1 MRDATALP
9 AAASDGRDPRLEG
22 LSSSAARR
30 LGNAA
35 QALSMGQTA
44 AAEQRLAGLID
55 VYPDHPEVLRMYAA
69 LQSLQGDA
77 PAATVTMERAIAQ
90 RPNDAAYW
98 SSYGSALLDSAR
110 YDDAIAALK
119 RACEIDPDYTT
130 AWYNLGLAYIRCMHV
145 DEAKDAL
152 QRAVSQSP
160 ELSINARVILG
171 DMFRAENRLDE
182 AKAEYREAISVQKNA
197 GTAWWG
203 LSEIKTQ
210 RFSDDDLTELR
221 NALTMPGASEDDMA
235 AMGFTLARAL
245 DDRKQ
250 YAESIDALEQANA
263 RIRARRRWDARVY
276 SDHIDLVLEA
286 FTPPPMGAVDPT
298 LGHEAIFVASMPR
311 SGSTL
316 TEQVLASHSQVDGG
330 GEVADLPAVLMED
343 CQRVNMSFPHFVR
356 ELTPSDWARLGRR
369 YLERTKKWRGT
380 RLRFTD
386 KMPSNWQYIGA
397 IRAMLPGAHVVVVRR
412 DPLETCLSCYRQ
424 RLSNSEYTRTFADLG
439 AAWHDFDRAVKHW
452 RALHPDFVHENIYE
466 EFVADPETT
475 IGRLLAF
482 CDLPFEAQCLEFHK
496 TERSVHT
503 PSATQV
509 REPLRKD
516 TARAQRYGALLDPL
530 RAALGL
536 PPFAASA

>member
-1 MRDATALP
+1 MLEAATLTS
-9 AAASDGRDPRLEG
+9 AASNGRDPRLDG

-30 LGNAA
+30 LTNAA
-35 QALSMGQTA
+35 QALAMGQTPV
-44 AAEQRLAGLID
+44 AEQRMAGLLD

-69 LQSLQGDA
+69 LQSLRGDA
-77 PAATVTMERAIAQ
+77 VGATATMERAVAQ
-90 RPNDAAYW
+90 RPDDAAYW
-98 SSYGSALLDSAR
+98 SSYGSALLEAAR

-119 RACEIDPDYTT
+119 RACEIDPGYTT
-130 AWYNLGLAYIRCMHV
+130 AWYNLGLTYIRCMHV
-145 DEAKDAL
+145 DEAKLAL
-152 QRAVSQSP
+152 QRAVSQAP

-182 AKAEYREAISVQKNA
+182 AKAEYREAIAIQKNA

-210 RFSDDDLTELR
+210 RFSDEDLAELR
-221 NALTMPGASEDDMA
+221 HALTLPGASEDDMA

-250 YAESIDALEQANA
+250 YAESIDALEKANA
-263 RIRARRRWDARVY
+263 RMRTRKRWDARLQ
-276 SDHIDLVLEA
+276 SDHIDAVLEA
-286 FTPPPMGAVDPT
+286 FTPPPAGAVDPA

-330 GEVADLPAVLMED
+330 GEVADLPAVLMEE
-343 CQRVNMSFPHFVR
+343 CQRTNLSFPHFVR
-356 ELTPSDWARLGRR
+356 ELSPSDWARMGRR

-380 RLRFTD
+380 RPRFTD

-397 IRAMLPGAHVVVVRR
+397 IRAMLPGAHVMVVRR

-452 RALHPDFVHENIYE
+452 RTLHPDFVHENIYE
-466 EFVADPETT
+466 AFVADPEAN
-475 IGRLLAF
+475 IRRLLAF
-482 CDLPFEAQCLEFHK
+482 CDLPFEERCLEFHK

-536 PPFAASA
+536 PPFSASA

>member
-1 MRDATALP
+1 MLDAAALP
-9 AAASDGRDPRLEG
+9 AAAAGGRDPRLDG
-22 LSSSAARR
+22 LSSSAVRR
-30 LGNAA
+30 LGHAA
-35 QALSMGQTA
+35 HALSMGQA
-44 AAEQRLAGLID
+44 ADAEQRLAGLLE
-55 VYPDHPEVLRMYAA
+55 VYPDHPEVLRMFAA
-69 LQSLQGDA
+69 LLSMRGDA
-77 PAATVTMERAIAQ
+77 HGAIATMERAIAK

-98 SSYGSALLDSAR
+98 SSYGSALVDAGR

-119 RACEIDPDYTT
+119 RACEYDPDYTT
-130 AWYNLGLAYIRCMHV
+130 AWYNLGLAHVRCMHV
-145 DEAKDAL
+145 DEAKAAL
-152 QRAVSQSP
+152 LRAVSQAP
-160 ELSINARVILG
+160 ELSIDARVIVG
-171 DMFRAENRLDE
+171 DMFRAEDRLDE
-182 AKAEYREAISVQKNA
+182 AKAEYREALALKKNS

-210 RFSDDDLTELR
+210 RFSDDDLVQLR
-221 NALTMPGASEDDMA
+221 EALQTPGASEDDMA

-250 YAESIDALEQANA
+250 YAESLAAIEHANA
-263 RIRARRRWDARVY
+263 RIRARKRWDARAH
-276 SDHIDLVLEA
+276 SDHIDNILEA
-286 FTPPPMGAVDPT
+286 FTPPPAGAVDPT
-298 LGHEAIFVASMPR
+298 LGHEAIFIPSMPR

-330 GEVADLPAVLMED
+330 GEVADIPAVLMEE
-343 CQRVNMSFPHFVR
+343 CKRLNMSFPHFVR
-356 ELTPSDWARLGRR
+356 ELTPADWARLGHR

-380 RLRFTD
+380 RPRFTD

-397 IRAMLPGAHVVVVRR
+397 IRAMLPGAHIVIVRR

-424 RLSNSEYTRTFADLG
+424 RFSNSEYTRTFADLG

-452 RALHPDFVHENIYE
+452 RALHPKFVHENVYE
-466 EFVADPETT
+466 EFVADPEST
-475 IGRLLAF
+475 IRQLLAF
-482 CDLPFEAQCLEFHK
+482 CDLPFEEQCLEFHK
-496 TERSVHT
+496 TERKVHT

-536 PPFAASA
+536 PPFSAA

>member
-1 MRDATALP
+1 MRDAATAQ
-9 AAASDGRDPRLEG
+9 AVDGRDPRLEG

-30 LGNAA
+30 LGIAA

-44 AAEQRLAGLID
+44 VAEQRLAGLLD
-55 VYPDHPEVLRMYAA
+55 VYPDHPEVLRMFAA
-69 LQSLQGDA
+69 LQSLRGDA

-98 SSYGSALLDSAR
+98 SSYGSALLDAAR

-119 RACEIDPDYTT
+119 RACEYDPQYTT

-145 DEAKDAL
+145 DEAKVAF
-152 QRAVSQSP
+152 QRAVAQAP

-182 AKAEYREAISVQKNA
+182 AKAEYREAIAVQKNA

-210 RFSDDDLTELR
+210 RFSDEDLSELR
-221 NALTMPGASEDDMA
+221 NALKMPGASEDDMA

-250 YAESIDALEQANA
+250 YAESLDALEQANT
-263 RIRARRRWDARVY
+263 RIRAHKRWDARVN
-276 SDHIDLVLEA
+276 SDHITAVLEA
-286 FTPPPMGAVDPT
+286 FTPPPAGAVDPT

-330 GEVADLPAVLMED
+330 GEVADLPAVLMEE
-343 CQRVNMSFPHFVR
+343 CQRLNRSFPHFVR
-356 ELTPSDWARLGRR
+356 ELSPADWARLGHR

-380 RLRFTD
+380 RPRFTD
-386 KMPSNWQYIGA
+386 KMPSNWQYVGA
-397 IRAMLPGAHVVVVRR
+397 IRAMLPGAHIVIVRR

-424 RLSNSEYTRTFADLG
+424 RLSNSEYTRTFADLA
-439 AAWHDFDRAVKHW
+439 AAWRDFDRAVKHW
-452 RALHPDFVHENIYE
+452 RALHPNNVHENIYE
-466 EFVADPETT
+466 EFVADPEGN
-475 IGRLLAF
+475 IRQLLAF
-482 CDLPFEAQCLEFHK
+482 CDLSFEQSCLEFHK

-516 TARAQRYGALLDPL
+516 TARAQRYGTLLDPL

-536 PPFAASA
+536 PPFSASA